1 MIKKTEEAKRWLKQ
15 AMEDLKW
22 AKYLLK
28 EGAYYLVCFLS
39 QQIAEK
45 SLKAYLYYKREEI
58 VIGHFIHKLCKWA
71 GEFEEEFNEKLK
83 IWSILDTYYIPT
95 KYPNGLPDGI
105 PAEVYTEE
113 IAKNVLVLAEEIVEF
128 VKQKISFIPQ

>member
-1 MIKKTEEAKRWLKQ
+1 MIKGTEEAKRWLKQ

-45 SLKAYLYYKREEI
+45 SLKAYLYYKGEEI
-58 VIGHFIHKLCKWA
+58 VIGHSIHKLCKRA
-71 GEFEEEFNEKLK
+71 GSLK
-83 IWSILDTYYIPT
+83 KNLMKSLKYGVFLILIIF
-95 KYPNGLPDGI
+95 LPDILMDYQMGFQLRFTLKKL
-105 PAEVYTEE
+105 PKMLLY
-113 IAKNVLVLAEEIVEF
+113 
-128 VKQKISFIPQ
+128 